1 MFYLHAAA
9 VRHRPPHTTRGHH
22 LPRRHSGH
30 NHRYTSAYISPAVPT
45 PRTTPPT
52 PAPAPLRALP
62 RLTAGLQRSNS
73 PSQRSRSIQDTPC
86 RRSPT
91 PHRPDALKHPACT
104 GPQRS
109 NSPPQL
115 AHAIQDTPLQP
126 HAGPPLSRHLE
137 TLRLHKAP
145 PRRRAQ
151 KNPALRAGP
160 IHLSVIFSEKGRLH
174 LAQTNA
180 LTQHNQSGAY
190 PLINPCSHN

>member
-1 MFYLHAAA
+1 MRQQHGTG
-9 VRHRPPHTTRGHH
+9 RHIPPGVTTF
-22 LPRRHSGH
+22 
-30 NHRYTSAYISPAVPT
+30 PAVTADTTTAT
-45 PRTTPPT
+45 PRHTYPPPSQRLGT
-52 PAPAPLRALP
+52 LRLRRALP
-62 RLTAGLQRSNS
+62 RCYDKPPLRRNS
-73 PSQRSRSIQDTPC
+73 PAPFKTLPNSHTPV
-86 RRSPT
+86 
-91 PHRPDALKHPACT
+91 PHRPDTLKHPACT

-115 AHAIQDTPLQP
+115 AHAIQDTPQQP

-190 PLINPCSHN
+190 PLINSCSHN